1 VGIESIR
8 RIKSGL
14 LVIYYKSNTDI
25 QTNKKETNMKINAIN
40 KQAIHNVVYTDL
52 QRLMF
57 RQYNARTNEFNI
69 TDEDYDNAMS
79 QLYRDVYACNSINDI
94 NNLLLSYIDLFEG
107 EKIYNYVFTLDGTM
121 NYVLFL
127 LIEHCNIMSEPV

>member
-1 VGIESIR
+1 
-8 RIKSGL
+8 
-14 LVIYYKSNTDI
+14 
-25 QTNKKETNMKINAIN
+25 MKINHTN

-79 QLYRDVYACNSINDI
+79 QLYRDVYACSSIKDIND
-94 NNLLLSYIDLFEG
+94 LLLSYIDLFEG
-107 EKIYNYVFTLDGTM
+107 EKIYNHVFTLDGTL
-121 NYVLFL
+121 NYVLSL
-127 LIEHCNIMSEPV
+127 LIEHCKLMSEPV

>member
-1 VGIESIR
+1 
-8 RIKSGL
+8 
-14 LVIYYKSNTDI
+14 
-25 QTNKKETNMKINAIN
+25 MKINAIN

-79 QLYRDVYACNSINDI
+79 ALYRDVYACNSIRDI
-94 NNLLLSYIDLFEG
+94 NNLLLSYIDLFKG